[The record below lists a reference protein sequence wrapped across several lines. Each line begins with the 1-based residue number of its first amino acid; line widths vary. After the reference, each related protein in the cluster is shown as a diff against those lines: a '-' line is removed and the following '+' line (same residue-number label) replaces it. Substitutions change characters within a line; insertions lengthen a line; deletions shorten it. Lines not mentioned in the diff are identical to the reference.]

1 SQSQRTN
8 ETKIPVI
15 KWAKNDY
22 ELTWALL
29 TQLELPA
36 NHTLFFGKA
45 NKSDNTTGDTK
56 LKVTK
61 CIAEVLFPA
70 ECKIS
75 ATAMGHRVRQKVE
88 QLFTTYKLHV
98 KCLRCT
104 GEGVGDK
111 DNVPSEPTHDFYV
124 TAQGPDENTP
134 QEAVNI
140 WEEIIAEFP
149 FFPQLH

>member
-1 SQSQRTN
+1 
-8 ETKIPVI
+8 IPVS

-22 ELTWALL
+22 KLTWALL

-36 NHTLFFGKA
+36 NHVLFFRKT
-45 NKSDNTTGDTK
+45 NRSDNTTGDTK

-61 CIAEVLFPA
+61 HIVEVLFPV

-75 ATAMGHRVRQKVE
+75 ATAMGHRVRQKVD
-88 QLFTTYKLHV
+88 QLFTTYKLHM
-98 KCLRCT
+98 KHLLHT
-104 GEGVGDK
+104 GEEIGDK
-111 DNVPSEPTHDFYV
+111 DNVPSEPTYDFYIQD
-124 TAQGPDENTP
+124 QGPNENTP

-149 FFPQLH
+149 FFPQL